1 MSETGKPKGHDA
13 PITLT
18 TLARMKQAGE
28 RIACLTAYD
37 AAFAGVLEAAGVE
50 VLLVG
55 DSLGMVVQGH
65 DSTLPVGVDDMVY
78 HAAAVARGS
87 RRALRVVDLPFLSY
101 ATPERALTS
110 AGRLMRAGGAHMVKL
125 EGGREQAE
133 VVHRLTECGVPVCG
147 HLGLLPQSIHRLGG
161 YRVQGREPEAARR
174 LREDARLLEE
184 AGAGLLVLECV
195 PAALARE
202 ISRALTLPV
211 IGIGAGPDCDGQ
223 VLVLYDLIGI
233 SPGRR
238 PRFSKD
244 FLSGESS
251 VAAAVSAYVRAVK
264 SGGFPGPEHTYT

>member
-1 MSETGKPKGHDA
+1 MSETGKPKGHDT

-37 AAFAGVLEAAGVE
+37 AAFATVLEAVGVE

-101 ATPERALTS
+101 ATPERALAS
-110 AGRLMRAGGAHMVKL
+110 AGRLMQAGGAHMVKL

-202 ISRALTLPV
+202 ISHALTLPV

-223 VLVLYDLIGI
+223 VLVLYDLLGI

-244 FLSGESS
+244 FLSGEPS
-251 VAAAVSAYVRAVK
+251 VAAAVSAYVQAVK

>member
-1 MSETGKPKGHDA
+1 MPETGKPKGHDA
-13 PITLT
+13 PVTLT
-18 TLARMKQAGE
+18 TLVRMKQAGE

-65 DSTLPVGVDDMVY
+65 DSTLPVGVDDMAY

-101 ATPERALTS
+101 ATPERALAS
-110 AGRLMRAGGAHMVKL
+110 AGRLMQAGGAHMVKL

-223 VLVLYDLIGI
+223 VLVLYDLLGI

-244 FLSGESS
+244 FLSGEPS
-251 VAAAVSAYVRAVK
+251 VAAAVSAYVQAVK